1 MHHRDALAGLAA
13 CLVGRWQRRPAG
25 LPLVEGVRTVGLGH
39 AVDVH
44 DPRSQL
50 AHPGDHRWARRGT
63 GHGRDQL
70 PAERVRLRGT
80 GDQRQ
85 YRRRAVEMG
94 HPLVVEELPDH
105 VGAYRPQ
112 AHVRGA
118 DRGDRP
124 RCAPSVAV
132 EHRQRPQ
139 VDALRVQPLVDDLA
153 QRVEVRAAVGVH
165 HALGRAGRPR
175 GVVDR
180 DQALLVVDRP
190 GQRLIRA
197 AFQELVVG
205 EVRERGGVRWGRAE
219 GIVDGHDQRDA
230 PQPVQHRGQRGQVLG
245 VDHQQ
250 RRPGVVADVADLLR
264 GEPGVD
270 RLPAPRLPVARR
282 SGPPASRGCSG
293 TCRRPGRRSA
303 RRRRAGRA
311 RVASPRR
318 RARCSSCGGPR
329 RRSRSCRQK
338 TSAARARKQSGV
350 SDVYESAGMI
360 GTSGAS

>member
-25 LPLVEGVRTVGLGH
+25 LPLVERVRTVGLGH
-39 AVDVH
+39 PVDVH

-105 VGAYRPQ
+105 VGAHRPQ

-118 DRGDRP
+118 DRRDRP
-124 RCAPSVAV
+124 RCAPPVAV

-165 HALGRAGRPR
+165 HTLGRAGRPR

-205 EVRERGGVRWGRAE
+205 DVRERGGVRWGRAE

-270 RLPAPRLPVARR
+270 RYQHRACQWHAEVGHQHLGDVRAHVGDAVAALHAGGAQGVRESSRLGGELAVARAAVPV
-282 SGPPASRGCSG
+282 GDRGLVG
-293 TCRRPGRRSA
+293 EDIRGA
-303 RRRRAGRA
+303 REEAQRG
-311 RVASPRR
+311 
-318 RARCSSCGGPR
+318 
-329 RRSRSCRQK
+329 Q
-338 TSAARARKQSGV
+338 
-350 SDVYESAGMI
+350 
-360 GTSGAS
+360 